1 MMSPAVIT
9 TLERST
15 RLGRVRG
22 VERLGVESYLGLRY
36 AEPVER
42 YQPAVVAHSGWT
54 GSYDATQHKA
64 MSPQVA
70 ASTEIWGRMPEASFA
85 EDCLFL
91 NVHVPQTPLTS
102 ARPVI
107 VFFHGGSFV
116 SGAANF
122 YDGTALARGADVV
135 VVCTNYRLGIFAAF
149 DLTWLGTERQ
159 GGGQHWLGDQITAL
173 QWIRANIADYGGDPN
188 LVTIIGESA
197 GAVSVGA
204 LCAAP
209 KAEGLVHRAV
219 ACSPGYPIA
228 DRSTDVVG
236 TIARLRRCSREQAIE
251 YLRQASAEDLIEIQK
266 RGNAVAPTP
275 VSATPLLPRAPED
288 LIRARGAKAVPLI
301 AGYATHE
308 GLMLDIAIKEKTGFP
323 PPLSNIACH
332 LVARGVAQHAAKGRA
347 KVPVYLKRLKKA
359 TGSVGFGAH
368 FNDLVWTDGFR
379 RAATEY
385 CEETSRAGSRGYL
398 YVIDVPMRFWGKR
411 IRSSHGIDL
420 PLTFN
425 IWDDPAHTVP
435 EFTDHRDAAALA
447 RRWVQMLGHFARHG
461 EPGEALG
468 HWPVYESARRSSLRV
483 SCEGCRLEHDVD
495 SIFRLKVWEA

>member
-102 ARPVI
+102 ARPVM

-204 LCAAP
+204 LCVAP
-209 KAEGLVHRAV
+209 KAEGLVHRAI

-228 DRSTDVVG
+228 DSSTDVVG
-236 TIARLRRCSREQAIE
+236 TIARLHRCTREE
-251 YLRQASAEDLIEIQK
+251 
-266 RGNAVAPTP
+266 
-275 VSATPLLPRAPED
+275 
-288 LIRARGAKAVPLI
+288 
-301 AGYATHE
+301 
-308 GLMLDIAIKEKTGFP
+308 
-323 PPLSNIACH
+323 
-332 LVARGVAQHAAKGRA
+332 
-347 KVPVYLKRLKKA
+347 
-359 TGSVGFGAH
+359 
-368 FNDLVWTDGFR
+368 
-379 RAATEY
+379 
-385 CEETSRAGSRGYL
+385 
-398 YVIDVPMRFWGKR
+398 
-411 IRSSHGIDL
+411 
-420 PLTFN
+420 
-425 IWDDPAHTVP
+425 
-435 EFTDHRDAAALA
+435 
-447 RRWVQMLGHFARHG
+447 
-461 EPGEALG
+461 
-468 HWPVYESARRSSLRV
+468 
-483 SCEGCRLEHDVD
+483 
-495 SIFRLKVWEA
+495 

>member
-1 MMSPAVIT
+1 MSPGVT
-9 TLERST
+9 KTVERST

-22 VERLGVESYLGLRY
+22 VERLGVETYLGLRY
-36 AEPVER
+36 AEPVDR
-42 YQPAVVAHSGWT
+42 YLPAVLSRSAWPGT
-54 GSYDATQHKA
+54 YDATHYKS
-64 MSPQVA
+64 MPPQVA
-70 ASTEIWGRMPEASFA
+70 VRTEVYGPMPEAPFA

-91 NVHVPQTPLTS
+91 NVHVPQTPSTS
-102 ARPVI
+102 ARPVM
-107 VFFHGGSFV
+107 VFIHGGSFV

-149 DLTWLGTERQ
+149 DLTWLGTQRQ

-173 QWIRANIADYGGDPN
+173 QWICANIADYGGDPN

-209 KAEGLVHRAV
+209 TAEGLVHRAV

-228 DRSTDVVG
+228 DPSTDVVG
-236 TIARLRRCSREQAIE
+236 TIARLQRCSREQAVE
-251 YLRQASAEDLIEIQK
+251 YLRRASVEDLIDIQK
-266 RGNAVAPTP
+266 RGKAVAPTP
-275 VSATPLLPRAPED
+275 VSATPLLPRPPED

-308 GLMLDIAIKEKTGFP
+308 GSMLDIAIRKKMGFLS
-323 PPLSNIACH
+323 PLSPIVCH
-332 LVARGVAQHAAKGRA
+332 LVARAVAQHAAKGRA
-347 KVPVYLKRLKKA
+347 KVPAYLRRLKQA
-359 TGSVGFGAH
+359 TDSVGFGGR

-385 CEETSRAGSRGYL
+385 CEETSRAGSGGYL

-435 EFTDHRDAAALA
+435 EFTDHPDAAALA

-468 HWPVYESARRSSLRV
+468 YWPVYESVRRSSLRV

-495 SIFRLKVWEA
+495 SIFRQTVWET

>member
-1 MMSPAVIT
+1 MSLGIT
-9 TLERST
+9 TVERPT

-22 VERLGVESYLGLRY
+22 VERLGVETYRGLRY

-42 YQPAVVAHSGWT
+42 YQPAALFRSGWT
-54 GSYDATQHKA
+54 GTYDATRYES
-64 MSPQVA
+64 MPPQSAVE
-70 ASTEIWGRMPEASFA
+70 SEIYGTIPPASFA

-91 NVHVPQTPLTS
+91 NVHVPQAPS
-102 ARPVI
+102 SGARPVM
-107 VFFHGGSFV
+107 VFIHGGSFV

-173 QWIRANIADYGGDPN
+173 QWVRANIADYGGDPN

-209 KAEGLVHRAV
+209 SAEGLVHRAV

-228 DRSTDVVG
+228 DPSTDVVG
-236 TIARLRRCSREQAIE
+236 TIAKLRRCSREQAVD
-251 YLRQASAEDLIEIQK
+251 YLRRASVEDLIRIQK

-275 VSATPLLPRAPED
+275 VSGTPLLPGPPED

-308 GLMLDIAIKEKTGFP
+308 GLMLDIAVKAKIGLP

-332 LVARGVAQHAAKGRA
+332 MVARAIAQHAAKGRTN
-347 KVPVYLKRLKKA
+347 VPAYLKRLKKA
-359 TGSVGFGAH
+359 TGSIGFGGR
-368 FNDLVWTDGFR
+368 FNDHVWTDGFR

-398 YVIDVPMRFWGKR
+398 YLIDVPMRFWGKR
-411 IRSSHGIDL
+411 IASSHGIDL
-420 PLTFN
+420 PLTFD

-435 EFTDHRDAAALA
+435 EFADHPRASALA
-447 RRWVQMLGHFARHG
+447 RRWVHMLGHFARHG
-461 EPGEALG
+461 EPGGALG
-468 HWPVYESARRSSLRV
+468 HWPAYEPVRRSSLRV
-483 SCEGCRLEHDVD
+483 SCEACRLEHDVD
-495 SIFRLKVWEA
+495 SVFRQKVWETPQ

>member
-1 MMSPAVIT
+1 MSPGVTAT
-9 TLERST
+9 AERST

-22 VERLGVESYLGLRY
+22 VERLGVETYLGLRY

-42 YQPAVVAHSGWT
+42 YQPAVLSRTGWT
-54 GSYDATQHKA
+54 GTYDATRHKS
-64 MSPQVA
+64 MPPQATV
-70 ASTEIWGRMPEASFA
+70 STEAFGPVPDAPFA

-91 NVHVPQTPLTS
+91 NIHVPGTPSTV
-102 ARPVI
+102 ARPVVLFI
-107 VFFHGGSFV
+107 HGGSFV
-116 SGAANF
+116 AGAANF

-149 DLTWLGTERQ
+149 DLTWLETERH

-219 ACSPGYPIA
+219 ACSPGYPVA
-228 DRSTDVVG
+228 EPSTDVVG
-236 TIARLRRCSREQAIE
+236 TIAALRRCSREQAVE
-251 YLRQASAEDLIEIQK
+251 YLRSASVEDLIAIQK
-266 RGNAVAPTP
+266 RGKAVVPTP
-275 VSATPLLPRAPED
+275 VSGTPLLPRPPDE

-308 GLMLDIAIKEKTGFP
+308 GLMLDIAIGKKVGFP
-323 PPLSNIACH
+323 LATIVCH
-332 LVARGVAQHAAKGRA
+332 LVARAVAQHAAKGRA
-347 KVPVYLKRLKKA
+347 KVPAYLKRLKKA
-359 TGSVGFGAH
+359 TGSVGFGGR

-398 YVIDVPMRFWGKR
+398 FVIDVPMRFWGR
-411 IRSSHGIDL
+411 SIRSSHGIDV

-425 IWDDPAHTVP
+425 IWEDPEHTVP
-435 EFTDHRDAAALA
+435 EFTDHPDAAALA
-447 RRWVQMLGHFARHG
+447 RRWVHMLGHFARHG

-468 HWPVYESARRSSLRV
+468 HWPVYDAAQRLSLRV

-495 SIFRLKVWEA
+495 SIFRQKVWEV